1 MKTQAR
7 LLQAIFDWLKNTVFA
22 NRALRNLVYDVQN
35 IGEFTSLLEHEKML
49 ADESRVTSYFRAIQR
64 TVQPG
69 QVVLDLGTGS
79 GILAFFAAQ
88 KKPRTIYAIDH
99 SNFIEVARQIAEHH
113 HIQNIVFVRQNSR
126 QFTPPEPVDVIIHEQ
141 MGDTLFNENMVEN
154 LLDLKKRALK
164 PGGKILPGKFNL
176 YLEPACLRE
185 DYKTPFLW
193 ENRSYGIDFT
203 FLKNTNSLE
212 AFKPRRY
219 NRIFIEHHAVE
230 FFLCEPAPLLSFDL
244 NELNSP
250 NDLPTRLTTSKTVI
264 RAGEMDGLCLY
275 FEAVFDEENLLSTS
289 PFQKRTNWA
298 NLFFRSERKHYSPG
312 EQISVELHMP
322 NLLKSS
328 TWAITV
334 TSRPSLEQVTKI

>member
-1 MKTQAR
+1 MEFMKTQAR

-203 FLKNTNSLE
+203 FLKNTGGTKRLWVRWRTGKRLVSLRG
-212 AFKPRRY
+212 AS
-219 NRIFIEHHAVE
+219 
-230 FFLCEPAPLLSFDL
+230 APKQSIY
-244 NELNSP
+244 S
-250 NDLPTRLTTSKTVI
+250 LPTRRLLRRLWRLAMTQN
-264 RAGEMDGLCLY
+264 G
-275 FEAVFDEENLLSTS
+275 VFRPQRHLS
-289 PFQKRTNWA
+289 RHW
-298 NLFFRSERKHYSPG
+298 
-312 EQISVELHMP
+312 P
-322 NLLKSS
+322 NEHPS
-328 TWAITV
+328 TAHT
-334 TSRPSLEQVTKI
+334 